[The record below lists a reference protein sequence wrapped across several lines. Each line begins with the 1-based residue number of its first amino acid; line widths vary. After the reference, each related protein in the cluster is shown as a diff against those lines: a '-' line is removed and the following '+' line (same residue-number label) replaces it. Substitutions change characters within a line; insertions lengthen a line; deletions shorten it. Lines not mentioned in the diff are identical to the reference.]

1 MADAVQPTV
10 TLDSDTASKLTKKVL
25 ESYLNVLKDGG
36 MSYVPSDTDAYMSG
50 ELNMINNDM
59 KKIFSI
65 ETEPAADDILA
76 AQPADARQSLYD
88 ETMRFFA
95 QLYGEDTEDSSY
107 NESTDEASYEEESYN
122 EEY

>member
-65 ETEPAADDILA
+65 EKEPAADDILA
-76 AQPADARQSLYD
+76 AQPADAIQRILLITNLQ
-88 ETMRFFA
+88 MRLPMRKNLTTKNID
-95 QLYGEDTEDSSY
+95 Q
-107 NESTDEASYEEESYN
+107 
-122 EEY
+122 